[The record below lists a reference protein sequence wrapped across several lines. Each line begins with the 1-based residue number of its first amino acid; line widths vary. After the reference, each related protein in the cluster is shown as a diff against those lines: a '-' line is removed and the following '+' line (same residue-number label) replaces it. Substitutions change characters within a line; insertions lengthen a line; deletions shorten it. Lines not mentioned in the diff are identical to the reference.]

1 MSNLKN
7 SDEEMKSLENKSCDL
22 NESDE
27 SDVSK
32 NFDDN
37 SNSNLYEGGS
47 KEESK
52 KE

>member
-7 SDEEMKSLENKSCDL
+7 SGEEIKSFENKCCDL
-22 NESDE
+22 NESDK

-32 NFDDN
+32 NIDDN
-37 SNSNLYEGGS
+37 SNSKLYEGGS